1 MKFQF
6 GHQVVLPSVPI
17 DVAFKRLTS
26 AAYVERVVRLSDLAS
41 DFQLISNKGNV
52 IRYQFVENI
61 SLIGGLIKKRVPIIV
76 KQTIDRHNMTLL
88 YESDGNKGKILI
100 TKWRIFTPIE
110 TGDTTHKI
118 KACKMKFDFGHEIVL
133 PSVPIDVAFERLTSA
148 SYVEQVVRLSDLADE
163 FELISNEGDVIRYQ
177 FVENIS
183 MMGGLIKKRLP
194 IIVKQTRD
202 RNKMTLLYE
211 SDVDKGT
218 VTIIKCRSFTPT
230 EDGGTLV
237 SETVDGECPMLYQP
251 ITKRQGHNA
260 LIEGMNKYPTLF
272 KEFYI

>member
-110 TGDTTHKI
+110 TG
-118 KACKMKFDFGHEIVL
+118 
-133 PSVPIDVAFERLTSA
+133 
-148 SYVEQVVRLSDLADE
+148 
-163 FELISNEGDVIRYQ
+163 
-177 FVENIS
+177 
-183 MMGGLIKKRLP
+183 
-194 IIVKQTRD
+194 
-202 RNKMTLLYE
+202 
-211 SDVDKGT
+211 
-218 VTIIKCRSFTPT
+218 
-230 EDGGTLV
+230 GTLV
-237 SETVDGECPMLYQP
+237 TETVDGECPALYQP
-251 ITKRQGHNA
+251 ITKRQGHKS
-260 LIEGMNKYPTLF
+260 LIEGMNKYPSLF
-272 KEFYI
+272 REFYI